1 MTQTRR
7 PIVALDDEMMRLRS
21 TLEQA
26 GYEVQPLHSAPLD
39 QVAVVVLS
47 GIDADITGDLRR
59 RTEAPVLE
67 ARGLDER
74 AVVAAVHEKARLR
87 M

>member
-1 MTQTRR
+1 MTQIRR

-21 TLEQA
+21 ALERS
-26 GYEVQPLHSAPLD
+26 GYEVRSLHGAPLE

-47 GIDADITGDLRR
+47 GMDADITGDLRR
-59 RTEAPVLE
+59 RTEAPVIE
-67 ARGLDER
+67 ARGLGER